1 MPKRKPARFKSD
13 PLCKDDL
20 PVFETF
26 FTQAYR
32 QQDRM
37 FEKLTVRV
45 GMITPLLLKVEEILV
60 CTRTRQAERLAS
72 YYHHWEM
79 KLFNAIA
86 QLVVSNLEIYS
97 QALRSKR
104 PRFTIKALL
113 QVRNNQG

>member
-1 MPKRKPARFKSD
+1 MGDR
-13 PLCKDDL
+13 DDL
-20 PVFETF
+20 PLFGTF

-60 CTRTRQAERLAS
+60 CSRTRQAERLGS

-79 KLFNAIA
+79 KLFNAIGA
-86 QLVVSNLEIYS
+86 CTSTKLPGITKCAIVVIETLTS
-97 QALRSKR
+97 
-104 PRFTIKALL
+104 LL
-113 QVRNNQG
+113 QM